1 MKKTILFPLATML
14 LTAGAADV
22 PFTRTVSH
30 AAKPGARERRLDK
43 TLIFA
48 ERQLYGPYQNLLHR
62 YTDRPLFLD
71 VTLRDDPEFG
81 SYAAFFRDIE
91 ILRNAG
97 LDGFGSL
104 DYFNVHRT
112 QLRLL
117 EKRPPAPGYSQMI
130 VFPGYWATNRY
141 ADVKGMILEAAKSP
155 FTTRLDGKLLMWCYG
170 NGADAHEAW
179 ARRLRAD
186 KDIPPFL
193 FIGDMPFFDIYT
205 AFGTYEKGKSPQ
217 RIPPDILDAFRRKVA
232 KAAEALDGFQLWCTE
247 YYPDHIGEYPRH
259 SLKTRIYRDYLLP
272 IAEEVMGRPENK
284 GKFFGTYLRNGY
296 VNPFAGTTDGE
307 YGTET
312 LRSYLDEIL
321 LVNPDVLM
329 LFEWNEANEN
339 THFQPTVA
347 HGRTWERILA
357 YYRSVLDRTPPAP
370 RPGDDT
376 TVPNLV
382 LSVRQALKLG
392 EPYHLELLYLPDGTV
407 QKEVTARV
415 TLKDGTG
422 CTLVTFPSETI
433 PTGGLL
439 AIDYRV
445 PSEYLA
451 LADSVTAELETEY
464 AGRKKTWRGFDSTR
478 LSATTCRDYLYSHHP
493 LRELIE
499 PETYGIGVLPAAGKG
514 TYAISASFA
523 CGEKLAALE
532 LLDGLEEVAAAD
544 RENIFDRSNYAILRG
559 RFTSLIPSRFGAGVA
574 AVLKGTARTP
584 GAPNAILK
592 SGHYAWE
599 SFGVRGKTGDVWNVT
614 CHFGGGA
621 GTFFA
626 LVPKGELAG
635 AKIVFDFEKLG
646 SVECA
651 LDDAHRLGKKGLEL
665 KDTARL
671 DVERLDDLADY
682 PKPVDAPRAEIR
694 VTLPSANRFPAYQ
707 LRAVTA
713 SGKVWRSALVH
724 PETHAPETAT
734 LQIFSDTAK
743 QPVNVCVA
751 KDRIPDLV
759 YSFDPKYGAWL
770 PCSWERR
777 FDAQLGGSGRY
788 AEPMD
793 GAAEKRRLPPDF
805 VRPDPEWAEEGGRPV
820 LKFSKGCYLTL
831 PQEAIPRGAVYTLS
845 FEVKPETAGNQV
857 LLRSRGTDDH
867 DCGLQLVLENG
878 TLRVSHFGI
887 LLVPRHFDTGLPLK
901 PGEWNTVTV
910 QKDFETIRCTV
921 NGTTKKFGYDRRARR
936 FQACVF
942 GGNVAPGPGIPEKA
956 APFTGLLRALRVR
969 HDCPAGQE

>member
-1 MKKTILFPLATML
+1 MNKAILFPLAAML
-14 LTAGAADV
+14 LAAEAADV

-30 AAKPGARERRLDK
+30 AAKPGARARRLGK

-48 ERQLYGPYQNLLHR
+48 ERQLYGPFQNLMHR

-71 VTLRDDPEFG
+71 VTLRDDPEIG
-81 SYAAFFRDIE
+81 SSAAFFRDVE

-104 DYFNVHRT
+104 DYFNVHLD
-112 QLRLL
+112 QLKLL
-117 EKRPPAPGYSQMI
+117 GKRPSAPGYSQMI
-130 VFPGYWATNRY
+130 VFPGYWAASRY
-141 ADVKGMILEAAKSP
+141 ADVKRMILEAAESP

-193 FIGDMPFFDIYT
+193 FIGDMPFFDIYS
-205 AFGTYEKGKSPQ
+205 AFGKYEKGGNPQ
-217 RIPPDILDAFRRKVA
+217 PIPQEVLDAFRRKVA

-259 SLKTRIYRDYLLP
+259 SLKTDIYRNYLLP
-272 IAEEVMGRPENK
+272 VAEEVMGRPENK
-284 GKFFGTYLRNGY
+284 GKLFGTYLRQGY

-321 LVNPDVLM
+321 LANPDVLM

-357 YYRSVLDRTPPAP
+357 YYRSMLDRTPPAP

-376 TVPNLV
+376 AVPNLV

-392 EPYHLELLYLPDGTV
+392 EPYHLELLYLPDGTAE
-407 QKEVTARV
+407 KEVTARV
-415 TLKDGTG
+415 TLKDDAGRM
-422 CTLVTFPSETI
+422 LVTFPAEKI
-433 PTGGLL
+433 PTGELL

-445 PSEYLA
+445 PSECLSR
-451 LADSVTAELETEY
+451 ADSVTAELETEY

-493 LRELIE
+493 LRELLE
-499 PETYGIGVLPAAGKG
+499 PETHTLEVCPTAGEE

-523 CGEKLAALE
+523 CGEKLASLE
-532 LLDGLEEVAAAD
+532 VLDGLEEVAAAD
-544 RENIFDRSNYAILRG
+544 RENVFDRSKYAILRG
-559 RFTSLIPSRFGAGVA
+559 RFTSLIPSRFGEGVA
-574 AVLKGTARTP
+574 AVLKGTAKMP
-584 GAPNAILK
+584 GAPRAILK

-599 SFGVRGKTGDVWNVT
+599 SFGVRGKKGDTWNVT
-614 CHFGGGA
+614 CHFGGGT

-626 LVPKGELAG
+626 LVPKEELAG

-646 SVECA
+646 AVECA
-651 LDDAHRLGKKGLEL
+651 LDEAHRIGKKGMEL

-682 PKPVDAPRAEIR
+682 PKPVGEPRAEIR

-713 SGKVWRSALVH
+713 SGKVWRSALIH
-724 PETHAPETAT
+724 PQAHAPETT
-734 LQIFSDTAK
+734 LLQVFSDTRK
-743 QPVNVCVA
+743 QPVTVCVA

-770 PCSWERR
+770 PCAWERR
-777 FDAQLGGSGRY
+777 YDAQLGGSGRY

-793 GAAEKRRLPPDF
+793 GAAGKKRLPPDF
-805 VRPDPEWAEEGGRPV
+805 VRPDPEWTEEDGHPA
-820 LKFSKGCYLTL
+820 LKFAKGSYLTL
-831 PQEAIPRGAVYTLS
+831 PQEAIPRGAVYSLS
-845 FEVKPETAGNQV
+845 FEVKPEAAENQV
-857 LLRSRGTDDH
+857 LLRTRATDDQ
-867 DCGLQLVLENG
+867 DCGLQLVLEND
-878 TLRVSHFGI
+878 TLRISHFGI
-887 LLVPRHFDTGLPLK
+887 LLVPRHFDTGFPLK

-910 QKDFETIRCTV
+910 QKDFEKIHCTV
-921 NGTTKKFGYDRRARR
+921 NGETKEFGYDRRARR

-942 GGNVAPGPGIPEKA
+942 GGNVAPGPGIPEKV
-956 APFTGLLRALRVR
+956 APFTGFLRALRVT
-969 HDCPAGQE
+969 HNF